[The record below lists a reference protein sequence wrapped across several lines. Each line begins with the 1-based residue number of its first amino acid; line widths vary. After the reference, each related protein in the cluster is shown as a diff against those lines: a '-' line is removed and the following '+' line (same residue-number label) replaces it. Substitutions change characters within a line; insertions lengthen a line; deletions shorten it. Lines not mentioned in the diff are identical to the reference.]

1 MSTIS
6 ASRDAA
12 WTNKKLLPAVP
23 AVSYTTVP
31 VEKLIMPT
39 DLFDE
44 KVLDLDGSDSDFLL
58 PIIASKSDN
67 AATLVIVDGCKRAR
81 HFFNTGK
88 TNCICGIFPDILDEK
103 AIGLLRIV
111 LNRKRQLHIR
121 ESVRF
126 LNWLEK
132 NCAGENFEVTAA
144 ALGFSATQ
152 RFDLKPLLRCED
164 TVLDAVAQ
172 GRLSL
177 KAAGDLCLIGP
188 QDRAVFLETF
198 HNILLSQQT
207 QREFLEWLPEIA
219 YTRKTSV
226 ETLLRSNDIQGI
238 IADRNLNGPQKIEA
252 IRALLFSW
260 KYPLYNDALK
270 KWKKSAFTTIQSVLE
285 NQPSSQVVFVP
296 APAFE
301 KNRLEIRISIAHAK
315 AAREI
320 FQRMAEVPEKTWSQL
335 VYPIIT

>member
-12 WTNKKLLPAVP
+12 RAIKNLLPAIP

-31 VEKLIMPT
+31 VEKLLMPP

-44 KVLDLDGSDSDFLL
+44 KVLDLDGSDKDFLL
-58 PIIASKSDN
+58 PIIAAKSDN
-67 AATLVIVDGCKRAR
+67 ASTLVIVDGCKRAR
-81 HFFNTGK
+81 HFFNTGQ
-88 TNCICGIFPDILDEK
+88 TNCICGIFPDVLNEK
-103 AIGLLRIV
+103 AIGLLRIM
-111 LNRKRQLHIR
+111 LNQKRHLHIR
-121 ESVRF
+121 ESVLF

-132 NCAGENFEVTAA
+132 NCARENFEATAA
-144 ALGFSATQ
+144 ALGFSPTH
-152 RFDLKPLLRCED
+152 RFELKPLLSCED

-172 GRLSL
+172 ERLSL
-177 KAAGDLCLIGP
+177 RAAGDLCLMGP
-188 QDRAVFLETF
+188 QDRGVFLETF
-198 HNILLSQQT
+198 HDVVLSQQT

-226 ETLLRSNDIQGI
+226 EMLLRSNDVQATIT
-238 IADRNLNGPQKIEA
+238 DKNLNGPQKIEA

-270 KWKKSAFTTIQSVLE
+270 RWKKSAYATIQSVLE
-285 NQPSSQVVFVP
+285 NQPSSNVVFVP